1 MLLSG
6 WARERLVEFQFA
18 SEEEVI
24 NSAKASIN
32 SSITAREKLKAPP
45 PLPSLRI
52 RLLSPLFLFES
63 LSLKF
68 LPQTALEIYP
78 TGVYTEDQLTF
89 SEKPINLTMLVTES
103 PLPSSESPRADQD
116 CELRVG
122 GLRCVGCVS
131 AVEKALHALPGVE
144 DVQVNLTLGRAKV
157 QYAPEAI
164 GPNGL
169 VDAIRHAGYEAERL
183 VEEEADDTRVDL
195 GEQEYQSLRQNT
207 ILALGFALPVVLL
220 AMLPMLGVPF
230 PEVLSPHTNPQTWGG
245 LQLLLT
251 LPVLWAGRSFFI
263 RGTQSLLHR
272 SPTMDALVMI
282 GSGAAVGLS
291 AWNLLVA
298 PAEDRFFF
306 ETAAVIL
313 ALILLGKMLET
324 RSRARASEAISAL
337 LRLRPKL
344 ATQVHNGEEFAIAI
358 DQVHPGD
365 LLKVRPGEIIPAD
378 GIVVEGES
386 RVDESMLTGEPLPV
400 SKAPEAPV
408 TGGTINQQGVL
419 TFRVLRAG
427 SQSTLARIIK
437 MVEQAQLSK
446 APIARLADQVAAI
459 FVPVVL
465 LIAALTALGWWWAG
479 ASQTEVLIHTIA
491 VLVIACPC
499 ALGLATP
506 IAILVSSGVGARHG
520 ILFRNAP
527 ALEALH
533 AVDTILCDKTGTLT
547 EGRLKLVDV
556 TPAPGVA
563 SRDLLKWATAAE
575 QNSEHPLGRAVITA
589 AQEQQIPLLP
599 VTEFQ
604 AIRGQGVSARL
615 EGSLLQVGHA
625 EYLQAQGVSL
635 PGHTKDVPGAIPLEL
650 AREGQ
655 WQGTL
660 WLADQIR
667 KETAEALR
675 TLQQSG
681 IEVVML
687 TGDRSSAVQAVAKEL
702 GIERYHAGVLPEE
715 KPQIAQHYQSEGRQ
729 VAMIGDGVNDAPALA
744 QANVGIAMGAGTD
757 VALETADVVLTQND
771 LRHVSGAIRLSRS
784 TLRNIRQNLFWAF
797 AYNVIGIPVAAGLL
811 IPFGGPGLHPMFAAT
826 AMALSSVSV
835 VLNALRLRT
844 FRF

>member
-1 MLLSG
+1 MTITATNRKPIMLLT
-6 WARERLVEFQFA
+6 E
-18 SEEEVI
+18 
-24 NSAKASIN
+24 
-32 SSITAREKLKAPP
+32 T
-45 PLPSLRI
+45 PLPSA
-52 RLLSPLFLFES
+52 EE
-63 LSLKF
+63 
-68 LPQTALEIYP
+68 AE
-78 TGVYTEDQLTF
+78 
-89 SEKPINLTMLVTES
+89 
-103 PLPSSESPRADQD
+103 ADQA

-131 AVEKALHALPGVE
+131 AVEKALQALPGVE

-157 QYAPEAI
+157 HYAPESV

-169 VDAIRHAGYEAERL
+169 VDAIRNAGYEAERL
-183 VEEEADDTRVDL
+183 TDEAPEEDPVDL
-195 GEQEYQSLRQNT
+195 GEQEYHALRNNT
-207 ILALGFALPVVLL
+207 LLALSFAVPVVVL
-220 AMLPMLGVPF
+220 AMLPMVGVSF
-230 PEVLSPHTNPQTWGG
+230 PEMLSPQANPQTWGG

-251 LPVLWAGRSFFI
+251 LPVLWAGRSFFT
-263 RGTQSLLHR
+263 RGWQSLRHR
-272 SPTMDALVMI
+272 APTMDALVMI
-282 GSGAAVGLS
+282 GSGAAVALS
-291 AWNLLVA
+291 TWNLLVA
-298 PAEDRFFF
+298 PAEDRFFY

-337 LRLRPKL
+337 LRLRPKM

-378 GIVVEGES
+378 GVVVEGES

-400 SKAPEAPV
+400 LKAPDSPV
-408 TGGTINQQGVL
+408 TGGTINEQGAL
-419 TFRVLRAG
+419 TFRVLRSG

-465 LIAALTALGWWWAG
+465 VIAALTALVWWSVG
-479 ASQTEVLIHTIA
+479 ASQAEILIHTIA

-547 EGRLKLVDV
+547 EGRLQLVEA
-556 TPAPGVA
+556 TPTPGLRGVE
-563 SRDLLKWATAAE
+563 LLRWAAAVE
-575 QNSEHPLGRAVITA
+575 QNSEHPLGRAIVKA
-589 AQEQQIPLLP
+589 AEGRGLPLLP
-599 VTEFQ
+599 VTGFE
-604 AIRGQGVSARL
+604 AIRGHGVTAQL
-615 EGSLLQVGHA
+615 EGVTIQIGHA
-625 EYLQAQGVSL
+625 DFLRTLGITPPPQSQN
-635 PGHTKDVPGAIPLEL
+635 KIVPGAIPLEL
-650 AREGQ
+650 ARDGQ

-660 WLADQIR
+660 WLADKIR
-667 KETAEALR
+667 PETADALASFR
-675 TLQQSG
+675 GAG

-687 TGDRSSAVQAVAKEL
+687 TGDRSPAVQAVAAEL
-702 GIERYHAGVLPEE
+702 GLDHYHAGVLPEE
-715 KPQIAQHYQSEGRQ
+715 KPQIAQKYQSKGRH

-744 QANVGIAMGAGTD
+744 QADVGIAMGAGTD

-771 LRHVSGAIRLSRS
+771 LRHVSGAIRLSRT

-797 AYNVIGIPVAAGLL
+797 AYNVVGIPVAAGLL

-844 FRF
+844 FRL